1 MAQVL
6 MMLDA
11 LALKRPKVRIWALSP
26 SSPSSNRACG
36 VLARGKRLAVALLTA
51 LSVAWAERM
60 TAIKSSKVE
69 A

>member
-1 MAQVL
+1 MGLEPLFA
-6 MMLDA
+6 
-11 LALKRPKVRIWALSP
+11 
-26 SSPSSNRACG
+26 SSNRACG
-36 VLARGKRLAVALLTA
+36 VLAKGKRLAVALLTA